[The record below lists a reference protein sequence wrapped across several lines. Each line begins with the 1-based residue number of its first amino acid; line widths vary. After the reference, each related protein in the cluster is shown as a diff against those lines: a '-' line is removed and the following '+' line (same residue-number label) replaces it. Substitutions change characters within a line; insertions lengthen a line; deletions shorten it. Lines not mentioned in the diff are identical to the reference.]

1 MKLAIAI
8 TLLALTATALELKT
22 APAPDQDEAQL
33 LAFFDAL
40 ETAKENDAEV
50 VDDLEVQGMGKWAAV
65 VNNGYMVTYRNKA

>member
-50 VDDLEVQGMGKWAAV
+50 VDDLEV
-65 VNNGYMVTYRNKA
+65 